1 MPSRPNVLLICTDH
15 WPGRMFSGLG
25 HHSVLTPTLD
35 QLMANGVA
43 YTNAYTTTP
52 MCVPARRELMTGVF
66 SKTHGDRVQGS
77 SPMPDLPTIAQTFRD
92 AGYQAY
98 GVGKLHI
105 DPPRNRIGFDDVLIN
120 EEGRLTSHRYGP
132 DDYEM
137 FVSDQGYPGLEQASG
152 LHNYWDYRPFHLPE
166 HVHPTNWT
174 AREMSRFIARRDPTR
189 PAFWYMSFTAPHPPL
204 IPLEGYMNI
213 YRDIDVPLPFVGDW
227 AGDFDGLP
235 FALKARPSRHRGIA
249 DSDTDTLRTRRA
261 FYALATHV
269 DHQIRAVIGT
279 LREQGLADD
288 TIIMFTADHGD
299 MEGNHRLWNKMLY
312 YEGSAKIPILLSGSA
327 ALTDRVG
334 FARRDDR
341 LVAQADVMATLLDL
355 CGISVPDSV
364 EGVSM
369 VDGPR
374 REYLYGQFYED
385 EYATRMV
392 HDGRHK
398 LIYYAVGNRT
408 QLFDLEHDPDE
419 MRDVARDGSYAGV
432 RERLIGLLLEN
443 LYGSDL
449 DWLDGGK
456 LVGLQDRE
464 WTPAYDHDLAFAAQR
479 GYRFR

>member
-1 MPSRPNVLLICTDH
+1 MPDRPNVLLICTDH
-15 WPGRMFSGLG
+15 WPGRMIGGLG

-35 QLMANGVA
+35 QFMANGVA

-66 SKTHGDRVQGS
+66 SQTHGDRTQGS
-77 SPMPDLPTIAQTFRD
+77 SPMPELPTIAQTFRD

-105 DPPRNRIGFDDVLIN
+105 RPPRNRIGFDDVLIN
-120 EEGRLTSHRYGP
+120 EEGRLTASNGEP

-137 FVSDQGYPGLEQASG
+137 FLTEQGYPGLEQATG
-152 LHNYWDYRPFHLPE
+152 IHNAWDYRPFHLPE
-166 HVHPTNWT
+166 RLHHTNWT
-174 AREMSRFIARRDPTR
+174 AQEMSRFIARRDPTR
-189 PAFWYMSFTAPHPPL
+189 PAFWYMSFTAPHPPT

-213 YRDIDVPLPFVGDW
+213 YQDIAVEPPVVGDW
-227 AGDFDGLP
+227 AADFDGLP
-235 FALKARPSRHRGIA
+235 FALKARPARHRQIA
-249 DSDTDTLRTRRA
+249 DSEADTLRTRRA

-269 DHQIRAVIGT
+269 DHQIRAVVGT
-279 LREQGLADD
+279 LREQGVVDD
-288 TIIMFTADHGD
+288 TIIMFTSDHGD
-299 MEGNHRLWNKMLY
+299 MEGNHRLWNKMVY
-312 YEGSAKIPILLSGSA
+312 YEGSAKIPMILTGSA
-327 ALTDRVG
+327 ALSERVG
-334 FARRDDR
+334 FARLDDR
-341 LVAQADVMATLLDL
+341 LVAQADVMPTLLDL
-355 CGISVPDSV
+355 CDIPVPDSV

-398 LIYYAVGNRT
+398 LIYYAVGNHT
-408 QLFDLEHDPDE
+408 QLFDLERDPDE
-419 MRDVARDGSYAGV
+419 MNDVADDASYWEV
-432 RERLIGLLLEN
+432 RQRLSKLLMDN

-449 DWLDGGK
+449 EWLDGDR
-456 LVGLQDRE
+456 LVGLPDRE
-464 WTPAYDHDLAFAAQR
+464 WTPAYDHDLGFSAQR